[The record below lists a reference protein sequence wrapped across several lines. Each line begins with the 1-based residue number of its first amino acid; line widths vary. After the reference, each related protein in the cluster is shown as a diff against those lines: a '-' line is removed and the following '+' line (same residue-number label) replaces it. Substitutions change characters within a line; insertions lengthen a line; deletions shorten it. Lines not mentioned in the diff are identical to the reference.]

1 MITGCV
7 HPGRPCSTLFHSM
20 LLAIGAEQGPQESRS
35 DKSIYLVVHICSHT
49 YQSFEQRKPSVTPIT
64 GWTVLPLNYY
74 GPMAKEWKQVWL
86 YFTNW
91 SSLQSVCNIYHQF
104 EHFI

>member
-49 YQSFEQRKPSVTPIT
+49 YQSFEQRKPSVTP
-64 GWTVLPLNYY
+64 VQN
-74 GPMAKEWKQVWL
+74 Q
-86 YFTNW
+86 
-91 SSLQSVCNIYHQF
+91 SLAGQSYH
-104 EHFI
+104 